1 METIYALWRGVG
13 VLCETLLLTYLLWKK
28 LPPAHNRRSRLILC
42 VAGMLSLCVS
52 NTTNGLVSESALH
65 GGLGLP
71 RIRSIVAVHKG
82 IFNLRRE
89 NGLFTVE
96 ILLPVLEEEA

>member
-65 GGLGLP
+65 GGLCLRGDPDLL
-71 RIRSIVAVHKG
+71 RNIRARLGG
-82 IFNLRRE
+82 ICQHQGFIAFSYRYM
-89 NGLFTVE
+89 
-96 ILLPVLEEEA
+96 